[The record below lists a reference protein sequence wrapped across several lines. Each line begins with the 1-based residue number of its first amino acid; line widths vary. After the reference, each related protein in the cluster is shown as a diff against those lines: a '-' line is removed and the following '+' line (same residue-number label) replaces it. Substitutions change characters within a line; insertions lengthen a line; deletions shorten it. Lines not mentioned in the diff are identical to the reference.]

1 MERLLTFGV
10 VPIVN
15 ENDTVATDEI
25 RYGDNDR
32 LAAQIAA
39 TVSADN
45 LILLSDV
52 DGLYSSNPLTN
63 PEAKRLDIIK
73 EITRK
78 LKEMAGEGFR
88 VFLRWNDNKTYGG
101 SNSYAGWLRYG
112 NYKGT
117 FPIR

>member
-1 MERLLTFGV
+1 MFLLLNPGGLAVKTAQILVTLEDSADRRRYLNTRATMERLLTFGV

-52 DGLYSSNPLTN
+52 DGL
-63 PEAKRLDIIK
+63 
-73 EITRK
+73 
-78 LKEMAGEGFR
+78 
-88 VFLRWNDNKTYGG
+88 
-101 SNSYAGWLRYG
+101 
-112 NYKGT
+112 
-117 FPIR
+117 